1 MAQVAEKD
9 VAVSGKSKRIL
20 SFDIIRGY
28 MLLVILVGH
37 IELPPNFWDFF
48 TGRGRL
54 FVSAAEG
61 FFFLSGLLIGMVYK
75 RRIALGFKFILKRM
89 LGRAAELYIASVVL
103 TLIFAFIVAKTNHF
117 YIKQGLPDPVIWK
130 TTIIQTLTLRFEY
143 GWADFLARFAILMLI
158 APFVFYFLMKNRW
171 KLVLMAMVA
180 AYLLRGNNFTLG
192 WQFIFNGGMLI
203 GFYWQELNK
212 KWASLSRRTKTI
224 AKRTTVWLAAVT
236 FLFSY
241 SIVYGLSELNNFYNR
256 LGPGLQRFTINWDN
270 FNQHI
275 WTYADKWTMGPIR
288 LVLFFVWAAVVFMV
302 VARHEKP
309 INRRTRG
316 LLVMLG
322 QNSLFVYI
330 YHAFIVF
337 VFKFFIPLKTSA
349 IENFLIVTAALILLI
364 GGTYFYTR
372 FRDSKPGILGR
383 IYNPF
388 SRHSRSATETS

>member
-1 MAQVAEKD
+1 MAQAIERD
-9 VAVSGKSKRIL
+9 VSVSGKSKRIL

-75 RRIALGFKFILKRM
+75 RRLAQGFRFILKKM
-89 LGRAAELYIASVVL
+89 LSRAAELYIASVVL
-103 TLIFAFIVAKTNHF
+103 TLVFAFIVAKTNHF
-117 YIKQGLPDPVIWK
+117 YIKQGLPNPVEWK
-130 TTIIQTLTLRFEY
+130 TTFFQTLTLRFEY

-158 APFVFYFLMKNRW
+158 APFVFYFLTKGRW
-171 KLVLMAMVA
+171 KLVLAAMTI

-203 GFYWQELNK
+203 GFYWQELNR
-212 KWASLSRRTKTI
+212 KWASLSKKTKRI
-224 AKRTTVWLAAVT
+224 AKQSTAWITAVT

-256 LGPGLQRFTINWDN
+256 LGPGLKHLTINWDN

-288 LVLFFVWAAVVFMV
+288 LILFFVWAAVAYRL
-302 VARHEKP
+302 VARHEAA
-309 INRRTRG
+309 INRRTKG
-316 LLVMLG
+316 ILVMLG
-322 QNSLFVYI
+322 QNSLFVYV

-337 VFKFFIPLKTSA
+337 AFKFFIPLKTSIA
-349 IENFLIVTAALILLI
+349 ENFLIVTAALILLI
-364 GGTYFYTR
+364 CGTYLYTR
-372 FRDSKPGILGR
+372 FRDAKPQISNKLISLLPKR
-383 IYNPF
+383 N
-388 SRHSRSATETS
+388 RSAAETA